1 MWKVAAADDEA
12 YLRTALKKLMNW
24 EKMGCEL
31 IRVVNNG
38 RELLQC
44 VEEEHPDIVITDIR
58 MPEIDGLEV
67 CRQLYEK
74 YPETQT
80 IILSAYTDFEYART
94 AIRYDVADY
103 VLKLSVLEELPP
115 AVEKVTQKL
124 QKQKKELEEELVRQ
138 PEKKDAESL
147 YDQIRE
153 YIEKNYDIK
162 SPWNS
167 TDWTWIKFTEEDD
180 IWCGE
185 FRGKY
190 RGVSCSTT
198 LGIIVVLTSD
208 YMYVL
213 DIYGGEIMEYYSQ
226 PEYVDITVTPFGK
239 ILVTDG
245 YGIEMFANTKISDM
259 ENIVLPI
266 NADNLKFVE
275 WRENILKISCFEF
288 LTWGKEIELYLNF

>member
-1 MWKVAAADDEA
+1 MKAKKWLTIITGCISLLSLIAALIIGKTSNCILYDISMAIFGSALLGAIMSLTEYFVERRKAMEQFWDEA
-12 YLRTALKKLMNW
+12 RKVLKELRKIRYINVDAPHD
-24 EKMGCEL
+24 L
-31 IRVVNNG
+31 I
-38 RELLQC
+38 C
-44 VEEEHPDIVITDIR
+44 ACFSEEESNKWH
-58 MPEIDGLEV
+58 
-67 CRQLYEK
+67 EK
-74 YPETQT
+74 LDHIQ
-80 IILSAYTDFEYART
+80 
-94 AIRYDVADY
+94 
-103 VLKLSVLEELPP
+103 
-115 AVEKVTQKL
+115 
-124 QKQKKELEEELVRQ
+124 
-138 PEKKDAESL
+138 AESARNNL
-147 YDQIRE
+147 ISWFE
-153 YIEKNYDIK
+153 ENTVM
-162 SPWNS
+162 S
-167 TDWTWIKFTEEDD
+167 FTEEDD

-245 YGIEMFANTKISDM
+245 YGIEMFANTKVSDM

-288 LTWGKEIELYLNF
+288 LTWGKEIELYLNFETMEWLINK

>member
-1 MWKVAAADDEA
+1 M
-12 YLRTALKKLMNW
+12 
-24 EKMGCEL
+24 
-31 IRVVNNG
+31 IS
-38 RELLQC
+38 RE
-44 VEEEHPDIVITDIR
+44 
-58 MPEIDGLEV
+58 
-67 CRQLYEK
+67 
-74 YPETQT
+74 
-80 IILSAYTDFEYART
+80 EY
-94 AIRYDVADY
+94 I
-103 VLKLSVLEELPP
+103 
-115 AVEKVTQKL
+115 Q
-124 QKQKKELEEELVRQ
+124 Q
-138 PEKKDAESL
+138 PYSG
-147 YDQIRE
+147 E
-153 YIEKNYDIK
+153 YIEKIYDIK

-288 LTWGKEIELYLNF
+288 E

>member
-1 MWKVAAADDEA
+1 MISRA
-12 YLRTALKKLMNW
+12 
-24 EKMGCEL
+24 
-31 IRVVNNG
+31 
-38 RELLQC
+38 
-44 VEEEHPDIVITDIR
+44 
-58 MPEIDGLEV
+58 
-67 CRQLYEK
+67 
-74 YPETQT
+74 
-80 IILSAYTDFEYART
+80 EY
-94 AIRYDVADY
+94 I
-103 VLKLSVLEELPP
+103 
-115 AVEKVTQKL
+115 Q
-124 QKQKKELEEELVRQ
+124 Q
-138 PEKKDAESL
+138 PYSG
-147 YDQIRE
+147 E
-153 YIEKNYDIK
+153 YIEKIYDIK
-162 SPWNS
+162 SPWNA

-288 LTWGKEIELYLNF
+288 LTWGKEIELYLNFETMEWLINK

>member
-1 MWKVAAADDEA
+1 MISRA
-12 YLRTALKKLMNW
+12 
-24 EKMGCEL
+24 
-31 IRVVNNG
+31 
-38 RELLQC
+38 
-44 VEEEHPDIVITDIR
+44 
-58 MPEIDGLEV
+58 
-67 CRQLYEK
+67 
-74 YPETQT
+74 
-80 IILSAYTDFEYART
+80 EY
-94 AIRYDVADY
+94 I
-103 VLKLSVLEELPP
+103 
-115 AVEKVTQKL
+115 Q
-124 QKQKKELEEELVRQ
+124 Q
-138 PEKKDAESL
+138 PYSG
-147 YDQIRE
+147 E
-153 YIEKNYDIK
+153 YIEKIYDIK

-167 TDWTWIKFTEEDD
+167 TDWTWIKFIEEDD

-288 LTWGKEIELYLNF
+288 LTWGKEIELYLNFETMEWLINK

>member
-1 MWKVAAADDEA
+1 MISRA
-12 YLRTALKKLMNW
+12 
-24 EKMGCEL
+24 
-31 IRVVNNG
+31 
-38 RELLQC
+38 
-44 VEEEHPDIVITDIR
+44 
-58 MPEIDGLEV
+58 
-67 CRQLYEK
+67 
-74 YPETQT
+74 
-80 IILSAYTDFEYART
+80 EY
-94 AIRYDVADY
+94 I
-103 VLKLSVLEELPP
+103 
-115 AVEKVTQKL
+115 Q
-124 QKQKKELEEELVRQ
+124 Q
-138 PEKKDAESL
+138 PYSG
-147 YDQIRE
+147 E
-153 YIEKNYDIK
+153 YIEKIYDIK

-259 ENIVLPI
+259 ENSFSRSRSLLHDPSHRLLSGAYTDPHVPHTVPHSALRSPQSDSSPSTILSEKAGKRRYSDRSYRSRPQIWSASSIHTLSCRGTTDTDPSYRSDNPMHCCLFHRSPEDPPCAHTHSLPFPSARAAYI
-266 NADNLKFVE
+266 
-275 WRENILKISCFEF
+275 
-288 LTWGKEIELYLNF
+288 

>member
-1 MWKVAAADDEA
+1 MISRA
-12 YLRTALKKLMNW
+12 
-24 EKMGCEL
+24 
-31 IRVVNNG
+31 
-38 RELLQC
+38 
-44 VEEEHPDIVITDIR
+44 
-58 MPEIDGLEV
+58 
-67 CRQLYEK
+67 
-74 YPETQT
+74 
-80 IILSAYTDFEYART
+80 EY
-94 AIRYDVADY
+94 I
-103 VLKLSVLEELPP
+103 
-115 AVEKVTQKL
+115 Q
-124 QKQKKELEEELVRQ
+124 Q
-138 PEKKDAESL
+138 PYSG
-147 YDQIRE
+147 E
-153 YIEKNYDIK
+153 YIEKIYDIK

-167 TDWTWIKFTEEDD
+167 TDWTWIKFTEEDA

-245 YGIEMFANTKISDM
+245 YGIEMIANTKISDM
-259 ENIVLPI
+259 ENIVLPV

-288 LTWGKEIELYLNF
+288 LTWGKEIELYLNFETMEWLINK